1 VSYFYDKGDAAACL
15 LGFGLL
21 FALLIATVIEVALV
35 LALQ

>member
-21 FALLIATVIEVALV
+21 FALLIVIEVALV